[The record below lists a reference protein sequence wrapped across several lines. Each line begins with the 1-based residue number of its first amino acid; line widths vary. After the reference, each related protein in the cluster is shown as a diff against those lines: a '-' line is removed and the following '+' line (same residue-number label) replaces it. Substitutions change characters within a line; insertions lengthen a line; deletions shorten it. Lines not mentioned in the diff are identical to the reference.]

1 MITNLKRQNTRNGSE
16 NTLDWTTRVDIK
28 LDNLIVYLESEW
40 GDSVVHAFMRKLYD
54 FLEILS
60 EFPEIDSVQYPEKRI
75 RGFALTKQVSIF
87 YRIDDNQI
95 VLLDFFDNRSDPKK
109 KDAL

>member
-1 MITNLKRQNTRNGSE
+1 MALIIRWSTRA
-16 NTLDWTTRVDIK
+16 DIK
-28 LDNLIVYLESEW
+28 LDQLIIYLETEW
-40 GDSVVHAFMRKLYD
+40 GENVVKAFMSKLYD

-60 EFPEIDSVQYPEKRI
+60 EFPEIGSMQYPEKQI

-95 VLLDFFDNRSDPKK
+95 VWLDIFDNRSDPAKK
-109 KDAL
+109 NAI

>member
-1 MITNLKRQNTRNGSE
+1 MALKIRWSTRA
-16 NTLDWTTRVDIK
+16 DIK
-28 LDNLIVYLESEW
+28 LDQLIIYLQSEW
-40 GDSVVHAFMRKLYD
+40 GESVVQAFMRKLYD

-60 EFPEIDSVQYPEKRI
+60 EFPEIGSMQYPEKRI
-75 RGFALTKQVSIF
+75 RGFALTKKVSIF
-87 YRIDDNQI
+87 YRVDDDQI

>member
-1 MITNLKRQNTRNGSE
+1 MALKINWSTRA
-16 NTLDWTTRVDIK
+16 DIK
-28 LDNLIVYLESEW
+28 LDQLIIYLQSEW
-40 GDSVVHAFMRKLYD
+40 GESVVQAFMRKLYD

-60 EFPEIDSVQYPEKRI
+60 EFLEIGSMQYPEKQI

-87 YRIDDNQI
+87 YRVDEDQI

>member
-1 MITNLKRQNTRNGSE
+1 MALNIQWSTRA
-16 NTLDWTTRVDIK
+16 DIK
-28 LDNLIVYLESEW
+28 LDQLIIYLETEW
-40 GDSVVHAFMRKLYD
+40 GETVVKAFMRKLYD
-54 FLEILS
+54 FLELLS
-60 EFPEIDSVQYPEKRI
+60 EFPEIGSMQYPEKRI

-87 YRIDDNQI
+87 YRVDEDQI

>member
-1 MITNLKRQNTRNGSE
+1 MALKIC
-16 NTLDWTTRVDIK
+16 WTTRADIK
-28 LDNLIVYLESEW
+28 LDQLIIYLESEW
-40 GDSVVHAFMRKLYD
+40 GDSVVQAFMRKLYD

-60 EFPEIDSVQYPEKRI
+60 EFPEIGSLQYPEKGI

-87 YRIDDNQI
+87 YRIDNNEI
-95 VLLDFFDNRSDPKK
+95 VLLDFFDNRSNPKK

>member
-1 MITNLKRQNTRNGSE
+1 MALKINWSTRA
-16 NTLDWTTRVDIK
+16 DIK
-28 LDNLIVYLESEW
+28 LDQLIIYLQSEW
-40 GDSVVHAFMRKLYD
+40 GESVVQAFMRKLYD

-60 EFPEIDSVQYPEKRI
+60 EFPEIGSMQYPEKQI

-87 YRIDDNQI
+87 YRMDEDQI